1 MTGNASKYA
10 AGHGN
15 ESGVTKSSPVLPF
28 TEPQRRNAQRFVA
41 HTFTDMAGLWLAHGW
56 DARGGHSI
64 ERLQAADL
72 SPAPLGYR
80 RSMAVA
86 RQLFFFAQAWRIGGH
101 TACADRAHA
110 LYADLTGRFWDRQHG
125 GWFFSLRTGS
135 TVPADPRKDAY
146 GHAFAIFALAEYG
159 AIFGSAEALDWSRR
173 TLAAMKQHLLLP
185 QGWFAQSASRDWR
198 EHDMVLEQNP
208 HMHLLEAL
216 LALYT
221 ATRDPDVLQDAGNI
235 VLLFMQRLR
244 ADDGTKVLEHFDAAG
259 RPNGENGRIVEP
271 GHSYEWAGLLQ
282 DYAELSGEAQYRQI
296 AAPLLAWADAQG
308 FDPQHG
314 GIYDQLDTEGRV
326 ISDRKRIWPLTE
338 CIKLQAMRALETAE
352 PAAYAALDRRIGFL
366 TQHYL
371 LPGGGWR
378 EFLRRDLAPDS
389 DYLPATTPYHIA
401 TAALKVAEACGGLNE
416 KVTL

>member
-1 MTGNASKYA
+1 MPGNASKYA

-15 ESGVTKSSPVLPF
+15 ESGVTKPSPVLPF
-28 TEPQRRNAQRFVA
+28 SEPQRAAAQRYVT
-41 HTFTDMAGLWLAHGW
+41 HTFIDMVGLWLAHGW
-56 DARGGHSI
+56 DDRGGHSV

-86 RQLFFFAQAWRIGGH
+86 RQLFFFAQAWRITGNES
-101 TACADRAHA
+101 CAERAHA
-110 LYADLTGRFWDRQHG
+110 LYADLTGRFWDQQHG
-125 GWFFSLRTGS
+125 GWFFSLKTGHEGA
-135 TVPADPRKDAY
+135 PADPRKDAY

-159 AIFGSAEALDWSRR
+159 AIFSRAEAFDWARR
-173 TLAAMKQHLLLP
+173 TLAAMQQHLLLP

-198 EHDMVLEQNP
+198 ARDMALEQNP

-216 LALYT
+216 LALHA
-221 ATRDPDVLQDAGNI
+221 ATGDAAVLDDAASL

-259 RPNGENGRIVEP
+259 RPNGETGRIVEP

-282 DYAELSGEAQYRQI
+282 DYAAASGEAQYRQI
-296 AAPLLAWADAQG
+296 VAPLLAWADAQG
-308 FDPQHG
+308 FDPLHG

-338 CIKLQAMRALETAE
+338 CIKLQAMRAIDTAE

-378 EFLRRDLAPDS
+378 EFLRRDLTPDS

-401 TAALKVAEACGGLNE
+401 TAALKVAAAYGL
-416 KVTL
+416 KVTA